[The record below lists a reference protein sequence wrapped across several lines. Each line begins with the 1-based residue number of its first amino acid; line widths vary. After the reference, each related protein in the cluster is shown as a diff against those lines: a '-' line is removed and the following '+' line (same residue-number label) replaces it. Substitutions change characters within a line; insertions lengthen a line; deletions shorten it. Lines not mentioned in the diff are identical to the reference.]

1 MRKSNSALFIV
12 FLIISLNVVSFTN
25 EFSFKKARFN
35 KIGNNNLSAKDD
47 DNNMDETSQ
56 NEVQGNQDNYENKNK
71 EQEEIVLDEKQVI
84 NKFDL
89 MIEQISNEFAEIEA
103 LDTKPENFDELKAQF
118 EKTLERLKT
127 IKNKQV
133 QAIKDIIEDETK
145 HIEEEEEQIR
155 KRKEKKN
162 KFKDSKEDK
171 EERKAAKEIKKL
183 LKENEKQIKNNE
195 STDFLQLS
203 TTTGVTKAQAATY
216 TSACLKGVMAS
227 IPPSFCMKKN
237 GDAGKI
243 PTGCPSGWFRSAALC
258 YEKCKSGYN
267 HVLGV
272 CWQSSCPSGYA
283 DHGATCFK
291 WNWFKSR
298 TIWKHSYI
306 PASMTNLDSRIPCPY
321 EHYKSGALC
330 YRNCNKA
337 GLVNCGIGACAASG
351 ETCAMGITTMAVDFI
366 LSLTQAVSF
375 VLTFG
380 ATSVA
385 VAGFAAA
392 RTAFANTNKNIA
404 KNALKNMYANMMRTI
419 VKNRIKAAA
428 KAYAKTVMSNIGQ
441 NAANNVVTAVCNS
454 VTDRVINDSAQGLPS
469 TLSLE
474 SLEPTGIANA
484 VKTCGST
491 STENEQILC
500 AKSVLGA
507 VSTVDVTGL
516 TGMAAAL
523 IQEVCPWV

>member
-56 NEVQGNQDNYENKNK
+56 NEVQDDQDNYENKNK

-203 TTTGVTKAQAATY
+203 TATGVTKAQAANY
-216 TSACLKGVMAS
+216 TSACLKGVMVS
-227 IPPSFCMKKN
+227 IPPSFCAKRQDF
-237 GDAGKI
+237 GI
-243 PTGCPSGWFRSAALC
+243 VPTGCPPGWFRSGPLC
-258 YEKCKSGYN
+258 YEFCRPGYT

-272 CWQSSCPSGYA
+272 CWQSCPSGY
-283 DHGATCFK
+283 DDKGLFCLK
-291 WNWFKSR
+291 WDSFKSD
-298 TIWKHSYI
+298 TIWKDSYFPGSI
-306 PASMTNLDSRIPCPY
+306 SNFDSRIPCPF
-321 EHYKSGALC
+321 EHYKFGAFC
-330 YRNCNKA
+330 YRDCSKA
-337 GLVNCGIGACAASG
+337 GLVNCGVLGCASS
-351 ETCAMGITTMAVDFI
+351 EDTCKMGITTMAIDFV

-380 ATSVA
+380 SSSAA

-392 RTAFANTNKNIA
+392 RAAFASINKTIA
-404 KNALKNMYANMMRTI
+404 KNALKNMYANMSKTI
-419 VKNRIKAAA
+419 VKNRIKAAT
-428 KAYAKTVMSNIGQ
+428 KEYAKSVMNNIGQ
-441 NAANNVVTAVCNS
+441 NASNNIVNIVCNT
-454 VTDRVINDSAQGLPS
+454 VTDRVIDESAQGLPS
-469 TLSLE
+469 ELSLA
-474 SLEPTGIANA
+474 SLDPTGIANA

-507 VSTVDVTGL
+507 VSTVDITGL

-523 IQEVCPWV
+523 IQEICPWV